1 MTVKKIWMPPTS
13 GRKNRYAV
21 TTLGSILGIALLMLL
36 LIAGGITLSFALSLP
51 REVTAVVLCLG
62 VTLLGVGAGFARR
75 APLGAGGHRLF
86 PHARR

>member
-1 MTVKKIWMPPTS
+1 MHIVFRFILPYTVFIGCYFLKKGDVGMTVKKIWMPPTS

-51 REVTAVVLCLG
+51 RK
-62 VTLLGVGAGFARR
+62 
-75 APLGAGGHRLF
+75 
-86 PHARR
+86 